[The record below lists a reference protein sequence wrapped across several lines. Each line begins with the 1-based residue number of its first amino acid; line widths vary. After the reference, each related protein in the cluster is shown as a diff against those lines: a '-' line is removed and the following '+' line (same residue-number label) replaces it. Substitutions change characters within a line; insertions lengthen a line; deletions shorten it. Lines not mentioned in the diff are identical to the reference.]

1 MSKKT
6 KPTMPALACLSYD
19 RWIETFNPK
28 VNTITANSAFDGM
41 MFETYGDDLA
51 EVLRLSSDVLDPA
64 GPLKVWTIVENDDG
78 DLVIVDGYHRVNRM
92 GYMITDKPA
101 DAGVQY
107 VVTLD

>member
-19 RWIETFNPK
+19 KWIEEFAPQI
-28 VNTITANSAFDGM
+28 NTTTDNAAFDGM
-41 MFETYGDDLA
+41 MYETYDADLA
-51 EVLRLSSDVLDPA
+51 EVMRLSSDVLDPA
-64 GPLKVWTIVENDDG
+64 GPLKVWTLVENDDG
-78 DLVIVDGYHRVNRM
+78 DLVICDGYHRVNRM
-92 GYMITDKPA
+92 GYFITAKPA